1 MKKKRTMK
9 VFVCTE
15 SNLHSVEEKCFAEL
29 INVVDGSDSEVESGT
44 TLPEGAIKEE
54 EETISLPHPAGTTEI
69 IPDSTTI
76 HMESSD
82 NIVTST
88 HSKGL
93 DTNT

>member
-1 MKKKRTMK
+1 MLRRN
-9 VFVCTE
+9 V
-15 SNLHSVEEKCFAEL
+15 FAEL

-44 TLPEGAIKEE
+44 NPAEDAIKEE
-54 EETISLPHPAGTTEI
+54 EETISLPQPAGSTEI

-82 NIVTST
+82 NVVTST